1 MIISVEF
8 VGPYAAADVGFP
20 SVAEWPPHPD
30 RLFQAFVDA
39 AHLSESDELAALRWL
54 EAQPAPGIACGEAV
68 FMATAETFVPV
79 NYPDAHPLPE
89 QRIRQPRSFPL
100 AWPKENVDFVW
111 PDPDPPILAALSKIA
126 GRVSHVGRAE
136 SVCLA
141 EVLQADVKPVWS
153 PRAEGGLSLRVP
165 HAGRLDQLEQAFRSG
180 RYGPTAP
187 AVPYGRVD
195 DQAVIGPWGE
205 MVVVRLR
212 HALSVENLVTAT
224 EALRQAVLSRLG
236 DAAPASAHGHGR
248 HDHLAWLGLP
258 NLSPYARGELL
269 GLAML
274 LPRQIDPR
282 ERAQCLRALLAVDH
296 IMPEGRRVDVA
307 PPTPALSLA
316 SATWSRPAQVWESI
330 SPVVL
335 DRYPRRNLSLEE
347 VLADSVERAGYPRP
361 LRVDVIDR
369 GAASQPVARRFR
381 LRKPGRLYTH
391 IRIEFDVPVK
401 GPLLVG
407 AERYFGLGLFLPR
420 SNARTP
426 IEGENPSGSR
436 QVSAGLGG

>member
-1 MIISVEF
+1 VIISVEF

-20 SVAEWPPHPD
+20 SVSEWPPHPD

-39 AHLSESDELAALRWL
+39 AHLGEPDELAALHWL
-54 EAQPAPGIACGEAV
+54 EAQPAPGIACGDAV
-68 FMATAETFVPV
+68 CMAPAETFVPV
-79 NYPDAHPLPE
+79 NYSDAHPLPE

-100 AWPKENVDFVW
+100 AWPQGNVDFVW
-111 PDPDPPILAALSKIA
+111 PDPDSTTLTALAKIA

-141 EVLQADVKPVWS
+141 EVRQADIKLVWA
-153 PRAEGGLSLRVP
+153 PQAEGGLSLRVP
-165 HAGRLDQLEQAFRSG
+165 HAGRLDQLEQAYLSG

-187 AVPYGRVD
+187 AVPYGRVG
-195 DQAVIGPWGE
+195 DQAAIGPWGE

-212 HALSVENLVTAT
+212 HALSVENLVAAT
-224 EALRQAVLSRLG
+224 EALRRAVLSRLG

-296 IMPEGRRVDVA
+296 ILPEGRRVEVA
-307 PPTPALSLA
+307 PPTHALSLA
-316 SATWSRPAQVWESI
+316 AGTWSRPARVWESV

-335 DRYPRRNLSLEE
+335 DRYPRRSLGLEKI
-347 VLADSVERAGYPRP
+347 LADSVERAGYPRP
-361 LRVDVIDR
+361 LHVEVIDR
-369 GAASQPVARRFR
+369 GAANLPPGRRYR

-391 IRIEFDVPVK
+391 VRIEFDAPVK

-420 SNARTP
+420 PDARP
-426 IEGENPSGSR
+426 SIEGESLGGSR
-436 QVSAGLGG
+436 QASARAGR